1 MWLQMVGLASLFKPN
16 NIAICFCNPGSFMFQ
31 AGRCLVQVPPVGSSP
46 GFPDDHVPCGMYR
59 VQY

>member
-31 AGRCLVQVPPVGSSP
+31 AGRCLVQVPPVGSSL
-46 GFPDDHVPCGMYR
+46 GFLMIACLLGYTEE
-59 VQY
+59 